1 MTEAVVGALSDE
13 LWERVL
19 ARDPLTA
26 LRAGHTV
33 ESLPRGGPQAMEQ
46 DVSFATSTL
55 GRLAGI
61 GGVDAAFLR
70 DHLQQEVAEAE
81 RFWYR
86 FPVTPYNSM
95 PFSEYREEI
104 LQAAELVTAADAD
117 RYLSLL
123 NDYTALVEQAGDTM
137 RAQRERGIRLP
148 GWAVPEA
155 MSTMRGH
162 AAAAEGLLVT
172 SDRCAALAPGPAGR
186 LTDAVSVMVRGRLA
200 AAFARI
206 LDDLAGDERAAAK
219 APASGSTR
227 AAPTATPALSRCTP
241 ALTSPP
247 GSCTRSGWR
256 RRSGSRSASA
266 TS

>member
-1 MTEAVVGALSDE
+1 M
-13 LWERVL
+13 ER
-19 ARDPLTA
+19 
-26 LRAGHTV
+26 
-33 ESLPRGGPQAMEQ
+33 
-46 DVSFATSTL
+46 DVSYAMSTL

-70 DHLQQEVAEAE
+70 DHLRQEAAEAE

-95 PFSEYREEI
+95 PLSEYREEI
-104 LQAAELVTAADAD
+104 FRPPSWSTAADAD

-123 NDYTALVEQAGDTM
+123 NDYTALAEQAGDTM
-137 RAQRERGIRLP
+137 EAQRERGIRLP
-148 GWAVPEA
+148 AWAVPEA
-155 MSTMRGH
+155 MSTIRGH

-172 SDRCAALAPGPAGR
+172 ADRCAALAPGPAGR

-206 LDDLAGDERAAAK
+206 LDDLAGDERPAVK

-227 AAPTATPALSRCTP
+227 PAPTATPAWSRCTP

-256 RRSGSRSASA
+256 RPSGSRSASA